1 MYQEK
6 TPSAFRA
13 ANSKVSWP
21 RAGVAALGPESGHAP
36 EPTASG
42 VLEKPRFFCKLCGK
56 APNAFRATNSKFP
69 WPRAGARALGPE
81 LRTYSQCI
89 FVNLMNSY

>member
-42 VLEKPRFFCKLCGK
+42 VLEKPRFFANSARKRRMHFVQQI
-56 APNAFRATNSKFP
+56 PSFR
-69 WPRAGARALGPE
+69 GLGPE
-81 LRTYSQCI
+81 LGPSGRSSELTASA
-89 FVNLMNSY
+89 FS